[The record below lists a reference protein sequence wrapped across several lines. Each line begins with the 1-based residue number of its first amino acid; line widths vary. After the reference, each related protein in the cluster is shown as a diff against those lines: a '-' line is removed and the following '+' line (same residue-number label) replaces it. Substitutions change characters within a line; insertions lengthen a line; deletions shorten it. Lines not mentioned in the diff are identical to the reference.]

1 MRSYLGVFLATA
13 GVTCVAT
20 PLVRLGA
27 VRVKAIDYPSERKV
41 HARPTPTL
49 GGLAMLLGILVGF
62 GVARLTPALAP
73 AFRFSSELQGA
84 LLAALVA
91 CALGV
96 VDDMRNLSAPA
107 KVAGQVLAASLL
119 ILNGVE
125 LLFFWL
131 PLPRQGVLSLGPD
144 LAVPLTILWVL
155 ILVNAVNLIDGL
167 DGLAAGIV
175 FIAAAAFFVY
185 AYRVP
190 PVTGSA
196 TLQAAPI
203 LCAVVAGA
211 CIGFLPW
218 NFPPARIIMGDTGSM
233 LLGML
238 LAAATISAIGRT
250 LQPTGHDVAAFSIP
264 VLIPVLVLAVPLLDV
279 VLAIVRRLAHHRPVF
294 APDKDHI
301 HHQLLQVG
309 HSQRQTVLLMY
320 LWSAVLAGSALGL
333 TYVSSR
339 GVATATVLFA
349 LLVVA
354 GTLVP
359 RLLRVGRGTRA
370 AGTRAAAARTAG
382 RPEEPDR
389 PA

>member
-13 GVTCVAT
+13 GVTFVAT

-27 VRVKAIDYPSERKV
+27 VRVKAIDYPSERKI

-49 GGLAMLLGILVGF
+49 GGIAMLVGILVGF
-62 GVARLTPALAP
+62 AVARLTPHLKP

-84 LLAALVA
+84 LLAAIAA

-96 VDDMRNLSAPA
+96 IDDLRTLSAPA

-119 ILNGVE
+119 VLNGVE

-144 LAVPLTILWVL
+144 LAVPLTIVWVL

-190 PVTGSA
+190 PATGTA

-264 VLIPVLVLAVPLLDV
+264 LLIPVLVLAVPLLDV
-279 VLAIVRRLAHHRPVF
+279 VLAIIRRLAHHRPVF

-320 LWSAVLAGSALGL
+320 LWSAILAGSALGL

-359 RLLRVGRGTRA
+359 RLLRVSRGTRA
-370 AGTRAAAARTAG
+370 AGTRAAAARAAG

-389 PA
+389 HA